1 MAKAQ
6 SIPQA
11 IRRAAKS
18 WPEKTWLDFSG
29 ERLTFREVDLATN
42 RLARGL
48 AAQGV
53 AKGDRVCSML
63 DNHPDLVLLW
73 IALAKLGAISVPI
86 NTAFRGEFLRHQVAD
101 SGAAVIV
108 SDADF
113 IERFVAVEDGIP
125 EARLL
130 IHRGNIMIAPSRLQS
145 VLFVS
150 LYSDDDAPID
160 NEVAPSDLT
169 LLLYTSGTTGPSKGC
184 MVSHN
189 YICNMGWQS
198 NRHIGITHDDV
209 YWTPCPLFHMGAAG
223 GTIGTLQT
231 GTTMSIYP
239 RFSLSGFWPEI
250 ERSGAT
256 VVMILSSMLN
266 FVADAPDSE
275 ASKRCYGQIR
285 TIHGVPFSTSL
296 QARWK
301 ERFGVRNAGAVGYG
315 MTEVCSITLTKL
327 DEPAPPGASGQRFED
342 FDVEVVDDVDRVLPQ
357 GEVGEVVVRPRNPDV
372 MYQGYWRR
380 PEATIETHRNLWFH
394 TGDIGR
400 FDKNGFFYFVDRK
413 KDYLRRGG
421 ENISS
426 YEMEVAFRAHPDIE
440 DVAVHA
446 VRFQS
451 AEDEVKVTAILRS
464 GASVSAEMLCRWS
477 IERLPAFAV
486 PRYIEFRAFLPRN
499 GVGRV
504 LKYQLRDEGV
514 TKATW
519 DRNQSELRP
528 VSKHRPKTEAK

>member
-1 MAKAQ
+1 MTPAH

-11 IRRAAKS
+11 IRRAADL

-29 ERLTFREVDLATN
+29 ERLTFREVDVATN

-48 AAQGV
+48 AGLGV

-101 SGAAVIV
+101 SGAVVIV

-113 IERFVAVEDGIP
+113 AERFVAIEDGLP
-125 EARLL
+125 QARLL
-130 IHRGNIMIAPSRLQS
+130 VHRGDISLESLRLR
-145 VLFVS
+145 LTPFDT
-150 LYSDDDAPID
+150 LYCGDAAPIKD
-160 NEVAPSDLT
+160 EVASSDLT

-198 NRHIGITHDDV
+198 NRYIGITHDDV

-223 GTIGTLQT
+223 GMIGTLQT
-231 GTTMSIYP
+231 GTTMSIFP

-266 FVADAPDSE
+266 FVADAPDTE

-285 TIHGVPFSTSL
+285 TIHGVPFSASL
-296 QARWK
+296 QTRWK

-315 MTEVCSITLTKL
+315 MTEACSITLTKL
-327 DEPAPPGASGQRFED
+327 EEPAPPGASGQRYED
-342 FDVEVVDDVDRVLPQ
+342 FDVEVVDDADRMLPQ
-357 GEVGEVVVRPRNPDV
+357 GEVGEVVLRPRNPDV

-400 FDKNGFFYFVDRK
+400 FDENGFFYFVDRK

-446 VRFQS
+446 IRSQGS
-451 AEDEVKVTAILRS
+451 EDEVKVTAILRS
-464 GASVSAEMLCRWS
+464 GADLTPEALCRWS
-477 IERLPAFAV
+477 IDRLPSFAV
-486 PRYIEFRAFLPRN
+486 PRYIEFRGFFPRN

-504 LKYQLRDEGV
+504 LKFQLRDEGV
-514 TKATW
+514 TPGTW
-519 DRNQSELRP
+519 DRQSSDIVLRR
-528 VSKHRPKTEAK
+528 SARRS